1 MHKSLPSFFLP
12 SLFIHLTGGNVLK
25 IALYNLEPKI
35 VNSAMMQV
43 SAYHKNKGD
52 QVYTYYPVLHDSY
65 DRVYAFSIFTFT
77 PKKYIKKDMIV
88 GGTGFGPTIKL
99 PEEIEEAP
107 YDWSLYPDCDY
118 SIAWF
123 SRGCIRN
130 CPFCIVREKEGYIH
144 SVKPKNLNPNGK
156 FIKVMDNN
164 FFANPEWRQ
173 AINQLQEWNQK
184 VDFQGVDVRLL
195 TKEQCQAL
203 DSLKHYHQI
212 KIAWDLPE
220 IDLRKKL
227 KQITDWIKPSK
238 LLCYVLTGFNST
250 PKQDLERVE
259 YLRSIDI
266 DPFVMVYRDFNN
278 PQHKRSQFNISFARW
293 VNKKELFKT
302 CSWNEFYDS
311 YKTYRFPNPLQEA
324 A

>member
-43 SAYHKNKGD
+43 SAYHKSKGD

-77 PKKYIKKDMIV
+77 PKKYIKKNMIV

-130 CPFCIVREKEGYIH
+130 CPFCIVREKKGYIH

-212 KIAWDLPE
+212 KIAWDLPRDRNGRACAKPVKLYE
-220 IDLRKKL
+220 TIYKFLDSKKILDLFAGWGDSVIAAQNLGLHIDA
-227 KQITDWIKPSK
+227 
-238 LLCYVLTGFNST
+238 Y
-250 PKQDLERVE
+250 
-259 YLRSIDI
+259 DI
-266 DPFVMVYRDFNN
+266 DQSLAERYNYLN
-278 PQHKRSQFNISFARW
+278 SLS
-293 VNKKELFKT
+293 NKKQLTLREV
-302 CSWNEFYDS
+302 SS
-311 YKTYRFPNPLQEA
+311 
-324 A
+324 